1 VSLLVGGAYRE
12 VIESA
17 TFTTALGELGDIRR
31 LDEVLT
37 GVYWALSTNPEVYE
51 VVKGFQ
57 DIRLLKTDPLGGL
70 PGFRIWFRID
80 ENGQHVHLE
89 HIEPIAEA

>member
-1 VSLLVGGAYRE
+1 MSLYVGGAYRE
-12 VIESA
+12 LIESVS
-17 TFTTALGELGDIRR
+17 FTAALDEIGDIKR

-37 GVYWALSTNPEVYE
+37 GAYWALSTNPEVYD
-51 VVKGFQ
+51 VVNGFA

-80 ENGQHVHLE
+80 ENGSPTDSRERIDVS
-89 HIEPIAEA
+89 AG